1 MGNIEDELRR
11 QSALTAAMANS
22 VDLTEH
28 AGVSTSL
35 RMSGGSTR
43 TRTASL
49 TIASGDTFQLAIST
63 TGIGCLSTTS

>member
-11 QSALTAAMANS
+11 QSALKAAMANS

-43 TRTASL
+43 TRTAS
-49 TIASGDTFQLAIST
+49 
-63 TGIGCLSTTS
+63 